1 MNETS
6 NDPGNRATA
15 RPREG
20 GGGATK
26 KEKKSTK
33 KKRSPPPPPTSCDI
47 EREEHMAKQKVG
59 KRKRRKW
66 ELHAQY
72 QVLYLCN
79 VIHLSYAMVSLI
91 AWGIPHP
98 I

>member
-1 MNETS
+1 
-6 NDPGNRATA
+6 
-15 RPREG
+15 
-20 GGGATK
+20 
-26 KEKKSTK
+26 
-33 KKRSPPPPPTSCDI
+33 
-47 EREEHMAKQKVG
+47 MAKQKVG

>member
-1 MNETS
+1 MKPAMTQVTEQQRG
-6 NDPGNRATA
+6 PGREEEEQQRKKRNR
-15 RPREG
+15 P
-20 GGGATK
+20 
-26 KEKKSTK
+26 K